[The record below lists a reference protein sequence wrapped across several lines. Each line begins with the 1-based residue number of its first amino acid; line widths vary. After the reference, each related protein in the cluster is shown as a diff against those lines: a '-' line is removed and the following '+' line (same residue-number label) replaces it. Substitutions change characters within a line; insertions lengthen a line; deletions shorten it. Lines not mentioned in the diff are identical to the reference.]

1 MSVTDSTSVIQLKK
15 VGSLLPALSVDFE
28 QLLEHLKELKKEDP
42 EKYAEMNALFNSCR
56 AAEEEDEEEEPDCG
70 VCYEKT
76 RSDGRGRD
84 ANIGCCDG
92 CHIRVMCKD
101 CGVWDEDDE
110 VWRCPDCQEEHE
122 NEIWEDDALV
132 LELNHGNCENDG
144 RHPKTNDEDW
154 ALFLESFIRPLSYS
168 EEKYRRLE
176 KRLQE
181 RAHHIMVRNDPLPC
195 ETCKKPVW
203 SNNDVFQKVHGCIV
217 CQDCFDEHEKE
228 HALEKKINLTVGA

>member
-101 CGVWDEDDE
+101 CGVWDEEEE
-110 VWRCPDCQEEHE
+110 VWRCPDCQDYHE
-122 NEIWEDDALV
+122 NQKHDKQPPA
-132 LELNHGNCENDG
+132 C
-144 RHPKTNDEDW
+144 
-154 ALFLESFIRPLSYS
+154 
-168 EEKYRRLE
+168 
-176 KRLQE
+176 Q
-181 RAHHIMVRNDPLPC
+181 
-195 ETCKKPVW
+195 TCKKPCW
-203 SNNDVFQKVHGCIV
+203 SDDDEVQFVIHGCAV
-217 CQDCFDEHEKE
+217 CKECFDEHEEE
-228 HALEKKINLTVGA
+228 HALEKKINLTTGA